1 MSVNSFFLEFSWGD
15 RGHGPAEMG
24 ELILRSAEA
33 LREINPLF
41 ETWWFVDAVVMKYV
55 PLDEVR
61 ARIAELVKQG
71 VALDDDG
78 EPEPQSGYM
87 STIVNETEGTPNKVN
102 LRIHDGIRNGKEFF
116 RNSGVFSTEYKMVPD
131 PTLITYPAFK
141 SVMMTLVRIWG
152 ASSAQA
158 ACDDLRDGSPEAR
171 RFFAPN
177 WMTYLAPPLLARV
190 TPPTGVLCERTPD
203 GGLLMIAAEE
213 TFDARNPDHMDAAR
227 TISDALLPLTM
238 KEFWF

>member
-1 MSVNSFFLEFSWGD
+1 MK
-15 RGHGPAEMG
+15 RQ
-24 ELILRSAEA
+24 
-33 LREINPLF
+33 INPDNPTPRGFGVQLPNP
-41 ETWWFVDAVVMKYV
+41 EGGPPVYYDDCQRRTGMLIEAKGTGY
-55 PLDEVR
+55 
-61 ARIAELVKQG
+61 AEPIGRKDPFMRG
-71 VALDDDG
+71 IF
-78 EPEPQSGYM
+78 EPQSDYL
-87 STIVNETEGTPNKVN
+87 STIVNETEGTPSKVD

-158 ACDDLRDGSPEAR
+158 SCDDISDGSPEAR

-177 WMTYLAPPLLARV
+177 WMTYLAPPLLARI
-190 TPPTGVLCERTPD
+190 TPPTGVLCERTPE

-213 TFDARNPDHMDAAR
+213 TFDARNPDHMGAAR